1 MSDASHGK
9 AGRLGSKGNDTE
21 FEVRPSFDEAWP
33 VRAQASEPR
42 PGRPSRQIG
51 AVILACP

>member
-21 FEVRPSFDEAWP
+21 FEVRPSFDEMEKHCKG
-33 VRAQASEPR
+33 QASAET
-42 PGRPSRQIG
+42 
-51 AVILACP
+51 AVAA